1 VNKVELTKEEKI
13 TIIDTHLK
21 TIAYSKYN
29 LDLSLIE
36 ENAKETPDLDIIA
49 RHNENISLLSSQI
62 AALEAE
68 KNNLN

>member
-1 VNKVELTKEEKI
+1 MTVELTKEEKI